1 MKEQMS
7 DSSQSRNIRAREA
20 ALAAVDKLPVEST
33 SLVKYQS
40 RGRVVVVGG
49 MEALEFAPRLS
60 TGLQPQVL
68 LTEGVEEPG
77 VPVIPIAGRTINIEG
92 YLGAFKI
99 QLGEAGSPNT
109 ETVAADLVLDLSPT
123 PLLSMPMK
131 PPGYFT
137 SATDEQSLDNAVDEL
152 SGLTGSF
159 EKPLYFAYDP
169 SICAHGR
176 SGQIACNRC
185 IDACPAEAIR
195 SLIES
200 VEVNSYLCQGGGV
213 CASVCPSGAIRYS
226 YPDVADTLARIRTL
240 LRIYREHGGQ
250 NPAVVFVADADG
262 RPPALKQANLLPV
275 MVEELAS
282 VGLEVWLSALAYG
295 AQTVLLVD
303 GGSMSR
309 RVCDALKDQFA
320 AAADILDAMGY
331 PREAIRVTKQSELTE
346 KVDPTMPLIDPAGY
360 YGTGGKRQIAYMA
373 IDHLYEQAA
382 QSRPMVN
389 LSTGAPFGAAY
400 IEEKS
405 CTLCLAC
412 IGVCPGKALQGGQGL
427 PQVRF
432 IEANCLQCGMCT
444 RTCPE
449 DAIWITPR
457 LLFDRSARGRAR
469 VLYEEAPFCCT
480 ACGKPFATRS
490 VIDKMLAKLQGHWMF
505 QNERARNRLT
515 MCDDCRVVDIMQD
528 ADAMDSVNDG
538 QTLQ

>member
-7 DSSQSRNIRAREA
+7 DSSQPEA
-20 ALAAVDKLPVEST
+20 
-33 SLVKYQS
+33 
-40 RGRVVVVGG
+40 
-49 MEALEFAPRLS
+49 MEFAPRLGA
-60 TGLQPQVL
+60 GLQPQVL

-77 VPVIPIAGRTINIEG
+77 VPVIPVAGRSIRIEG
-92 YLGAFKI
+92 YLGAFKV
-99 QLGEAGSPNT
+99 QLGEAGSPNA
-109 ETVAADLVLDLSPT
+109 ETVAVDLVLDLSPT
-123 PLLSMPMK
+123 PLLSMAMK

-137 SATDEQSLDNAVDEL
+137 SATDEQSLDNAVATL

-159 EKPLYFAYDP
+159 EKPRYFAYDP

-176 SGQIACNRC
+176 SGQIACTRC
-185 IDACPAEAIR
+185 IDACPAEAIG
-195 SLIES
+195 SLGES
-200 VEVNSYLCQGGGV
+200 VEVDPYLCQGGGV

-226 YPDVADTLARIRTL
+226 YPDVADTLTKIRTL
-240 LRIYREHGGQ
+240 LRIYREQGGQ
-250 NPAVVFVADADG
+250 EPVVVFTADADG

-282 VGLEVWLSALAYG
+282 IGLEVWLSALAYG
-295 AQTVLLVD
+295 AQAVLLVE
-303 GGSMSR
+303 GGCMPPG
-309 RVCDALKDQFA
+309 VAAALKDQFE

-331 PREAIRVTKQSELTE
+331 PRDAIRVTNQAELTE
-346 KVDPTMPLIDPAGY
+346 KVEVAMPVTDPAGY
-360 YGTGGKRQIAYMA
+360 YGTGGKRQIVYMA
-373 IDHLYEQAA
+373 IDHLYEQAV
-382 QSRPMVN
+382 QPKPMVN
-389 LSTGAPFGAAY
+389 LSAGAPFGAAY
-400 IEEKS
+400 IEEGA

-412 IGVCPGKALQGGQGL
+412 IGVCPGKALQSGQGL

-457 LLFDRSARGRAR
+457 LLFDRSARAR
-469 VLYEEAPFCCT
+469 VRLLHEEEPFCCT
-480 ACGKPFATRS
+480 VCGKPFATRS

-505 QNERARNRLT
+505 QSERARNRLT

-538 QTLQ
+538 QKLQ